1 MLAQL
6 HEEIESAPEHE
17 KANLCL
23 FQALIFKGLG
33 ESKLVR
39 RSLGAASNLAKN
51 PISKIV
57 YKAWLQL
64 EKKGEDLINR
74 SSILDRHMGTA
85 HCDDGMGAPSSEM
98 SRVSSDSAEMD
109 TLSVE
114 SLDEIITFSIG
125 SEEVICGRQR
135 IASLSVPFDTMLNG
149 CFTESKLK
157 RIDFSQSGV
166 SMEAMRAVDE
176 FSRTGTLPQLD
187 PNGLLEVLTFANRFC
202 CEHIKEACD
211 NALSKLAL
219 TGQDALILM
228 EYGLEESASLLVA
241 SCLEVLLHGLPGILQ
256 NSQVV
261 SLLSRNDMKMFMMR
275 THSAFA
281 FYSLLSQVA
290 MEDDASSDPCVMFL
304 ECLQESAKP
313 GRERAWA
320 LHLLG
325 CSMLERKLFVDAHQ
339 MFEAAVEE
347 GHHYSSAGLAR
358 AKYEFGHRN
367 AALSTLNLK
376 FCDQKQIGWMFVE
389 RSLYCEEE
397 EKLAELNKATELDP
411 TLTYPYKYRAA
422 RLMDESK
429 VDEAIL
435 EINRILGFK
444 VTTDCLE
451 LRVYFCLAAQDYAG
465 AIRDVRALLTLNPKY
480 TLYSGRVRASKLLD
494 LLSPHVEQWNIAD
507 CWMQLYDRWSSVDD
521 IGSLA
526 VVHQMLESD
535 PSKALLFFR
544 QSLLLLRLNCPKS
557 AMQSLQLARE
567 NAPSEPERLV
577 YEGWILYDTGH
588 CQEAILKAQKS
599 IDLQRSFEAFFLKA
613 YALADTNRH
622 IEVSK
627 EVVDLLKEALKCP
640 SDGLRKGQALNNL
653 GSVYVDCGELDLA
666 ADAYLSALEIR
677 HTRAHQGL
685 ARVYYLR
692 NERASAYEEMTK
704 LIEKAKNNA
713 SAYEKRSEYCE
724 RSKSLADL
732 NMVTQLDPLRTY
744 PYRYRAAV
752 LMDGHKEGEAIEELS
767 KAIAFKADL
776 HLLHLR
782 AAFNECIGD
791 TASALRDCH
800 AALSVDPSHT
810 ETMQLHGR
818 VCSREP

>member
-1 MLAQL
+1 M
-6 HEEIESAPEHE
+6 P
-17 KANLCL
+17 
-23 FQALIFKGLG
+23 LG
-33 ESKLVR
+33 KV
-39 RSLGAASNLAKN
+39 
-51 PISKIV
+51 I

-64 EKKGEDLINR
+64 EKKGEDLDNR
-74 SSILDRHMGTA
+74 SSSSDRHIGTA
-85 HCDDGMGAPSSEM
+85 LPNMVSQSAISEM
-98 SRVSSDSAEMD
+98 RRGSCDSADMD
-109 TLSVE
+109 TLSIDT
-114 SLDEIITFSIG
+114 LDEIITFSIG

-149 CFTESKLK
+149 GFTESKLK
-157 RIDFSQSGV
+157 QIDFSQSGV
-166 SMEAMRAVDE
+166 SVEAMRAVDE
-176 FSRTGTLPQLD
+176 FSRTGSLPDLD
-187 PNGLLEVLTFANRFC
+187 INGLLEVLTFANRFC

-211 NALSKLAL
+211 SALAKLVH
-219 TGQDALILM
+219 TSHDALILI

-241 SCLEVLLHGLPGILQ
+241 SCMEVLLQGLPGILH
-256 NSQVV
+256 NPQVV
-261 SLLSRNDMKMFMMR
+261 ALLSRADTRMFMKR

-281 FYSLLSQVA
+281 LYSLLSQVA
-290 MEDDASSDPCVMFL
+290 MENDTTADQCIIFL
-304 ECLQESAKP
+304 ECLRETAMP
-313 GRERAWA
+313 GRQKALA
-320 LHLLG
+320 LHQLG
-325 CSMLERKLFVDAHQ
+325 CSMLERKLYLDAYQ
-339 MFEAAVEE
+339 LFEAAVEE
-347 GHHYSSAGLAR
+347 GHHYSLAGLAR
-358 AKYEFGHRN
+358 VKYKLGHRK
-367 AALSTLNLK
+367 AALATLSSNVCNESPL
-376 FCDQKQIGWMFVE
+376 GWMYVE
-389 RSLYCEEE
+389 RSLYCDGE
-397 EKLAELNKATELDP
+397 EKIAELNRATELDP

-429 VDEAIL
+429 VDEAIA

-451 LRVYFCLAAQDYAG
+451 LRVYFCLTAQDYAG
-465 AIRDVRALLTLNPKY
+465 ATRDVRALLTLNSKY

-494 LLSPHVEQWNIAD
+494 LLSPHIEQWNVAD

-526 VVHQMLESD
+526 VVHQMLEAD

-557 AMQSLQLARE
+557 AMESLQRARE
-567 NAPSEPERLV
+567 NAPTEHERLV

-588 CQEAILKAQKS
+588 CEEAIMKAQKS

-613 YALADTNRH
+613 YALADTNRDT
-622 IEVSK
+622 EVSK
-627 EVVDLLKEALKCP
+627 QVVDLLKEALKCP

-666 ADAYLSALEIR
+666 ADAYFSALEIR

-685 ARVYYLR
+685 ARVYYLKNDR
-692 NERASAYEEMTK
+692 SSAYEEMTK
-704 LIEKAKNNA
+704 LIEKAKSNA

-724 RSKSLADL
+724 RSKSVADL

-752 LMDGHKEGEAIEELS
+752 LMDNHKEKEAIDELS
-767 KAIAFKADL
+767 RAIAFKVDL

-782 AAFNECIGD
+782 AAFYECIGD
-791 TASALRDCH
+791 AASALRDCR
-800 AALSVDPSHT
+800 AALSIDPTHM

-818 VCSREP
+818 VYSREP